1 MANVE
6 KTIKGLLS
14 KFNARESYETR
25 KIVFWYDTDKTAK
38 EEDIKEIQSE
48 LEKQD
53 IKIVILKN
61 NFFEIK
67 KIIEHDNPE
76 SNFLVYSQENE
87 KKYEENWLLDVQLY
101 STRFENSRVADVKS
115 IFNIDGSKL
124 DKFIEVY
131 RKKLKVYDDI
141 IQEQINT
148 EITKNTKK
156 IRTKT
161 SIPISH
167 FI

>member
-101 STRFENSRVADVKS
+101 STRFENSRVAD
-115 IFNIDGSKL
+115 
-124 DKFIEVY
+124 
-131 RKKLKVYDDI
+131 
-141 IQEQINT
+141 
-148 EITKNTKK
+148 
-156 IRTKT
+156 
-161 SIPISH
+161 
-167 FI
+167 